1 MFTGI
6 TSDVATLVTAVAA
19 LTGGAILYGGA
30 AAADPNQDGQFLEI
44 LDQEGIPAL
53 ENVPSLIATAHK
65 VCRQLDGRTPVGDVV
80 ETMIDDAYAVD
91 PPERLY
97 PRERLVRTETRFVI
111 AAVEAYCP
119 GDQSRIDSIMPQ
131 LVPSSNGASHQ
142 AGAYPRSAV
151 NSGSY
156 SGDLVGA
163 VFPAGITAP
172 DPPQIPP
179 LPPTATKLMPPRP
192 VVASPPP
199 KRPPPPPQQQPPPPA
214 VAPQPGSGAGTGGGG
229 GSGGGSGGG
238 NGAGPAQPAP
248 SMPPG
253 FVRLAP

>member
-6 TSDVATLVTAVAA
+6 TSDVAALVTAVAA
-19 LTGGAILYGGA
+19 LTGGAILRGGA
-30 AAADPNQDGQFLEI
+30 APADPSQDDQFLAI

-65 VCRQLDGRTPVGDVV
+65 VCRKLDGGMPVGDVV
-80 ETMIDDAYAVD
+80 EMMINDAYAVD

-97 PRERLVRTETRFVI
+97 PRGRLARTETRFVI

-119 GDQSRIDSIMPQ
+119 GDQSKI
-131 LVPSSNGASHQ
+131 ASVR
-142 AGAYPRSAV
+142 PRSV
-151 NSGSY
+151 PGSNKAPHRAAAHPLD
-156 SGDLVGA
+156 DLVGA
-163 VFPAGITAP
+163 AFPAGITAP

-179 LPPTATKLMPPRP
+179 PPPTAKDLTPPRP
-192 VVASPPP
+192 VAVPPP
-199 KRPPPPPQQQPPPPA
+199 PQRTPPPPQQPPPPV

-229 GSGGGSGGG
+229 AAGGVGGGGSGGG
-238 NGAGPAQPAP
+238 NGGPAEPAP
-248 SMPPG
+248 APPMPPG

>member
-6 TSDVATLVTAVAA
+6 TSDVAALVTAVAA
-19 LTGGAILYGGA
+19 LTGGAILRGGA
-30 AAADPNQDGQFLEI
+30 APADPNQDGQFLAI

-65 VCRQLDGRTPVGDVV
+65 VCRQLDGGMPVGDVV
-80 ETMIDDAYAVD
+80 ETMINDAYVVD

-97 PRERLVRTETRFVI
+97 PRGRLARTETRFVI

-119 GDQSRIDSIMPQ
+119 VDQSKI
-131 LVPSSNGASHQ
+131 ASVL
-142 AGAYPRSAV
+142 PRSVPGSNKAPHRAAAHPLDAV
-151 NSGSY
+151 NPRNP
-156 SGDLVGA
+156 SGDLAGA

-179 LPPTATKLMPPRP
+179 PAPRAKDLTPPRP
-192 VVASPPP
+192 VTAPPP
-199 KRPPPPPQQQPPPPA
+199 PNRPPPPV
-214 VAPQPGSGAGTGGGG
+214 VAPQPGSGAGSGGGGATGGGG
-229 GSGGGSGGG
+229 NGGGSG
-238 NGAGPAQPAP
+238 PASPAP
-248 SMPPG
+248 SAPAMPPG